1 MDGTTPTG
9 ALSHSAKL
17 AGKGFGVDIQPT
29 TSTET
34 LAIGRPWLMSMLGI
48 EANQSVTL
56 DLTAFD
62 ENLHWTEASKH
73 QPERKLRSGIPL
85 GQNATTKLYEPYAAV
100 TNEVQTATITGA
112 PTGGTFTL
120 TYSGQTTA
128 AIAYNATP
136 ATVQAALI
144 ALSNLAPGDVVV
156 TGNAGGPYTLTFGGT
171 LLGDNVASLT
181 ATASLTGGTTPNV
194 TMATTTAGG
203 TATATDGTQKF
214 AGFLF
219 TEVAFFPTSTKCAA
233 PLMVHGQIDV
243 AKLPVAFDPTDVP
256 AGSNTQFVYKV

>member
-1 MDGTTPTG
+1 
-9 ALSHSAKL
+9 
-17 AGKGFGVDIQPT
+17 VDIQPY

-34 LAIGRPWLMSMLGI
+34 LAVGRPWLMSMLGI
-48 EANQSVTL
+48 EANETVTL
-56 DLTAFD
+56 DLTQFT
-62 ENLHWTEASKH
+62 EGLHWTEASAY
-73 QPERKLRSGIPL
+73 QPERKLKSGIPL
-85 GQNATTKLYEPYAAV
+85 GLNTTTKLYEPYSAV

-128 AIAYNATP
+128 AIAYNATA
-136 ATVQAALI
+136 ATVQAALE

-181 ATASLTGGTTPNV
+181 ATASLTGGTSPGV

-203 TATATDGTQKF
+203 TATASDGTQKF

-219 TEVAFFPTSTKCAA
+219 TEVSFYPGTAKVGA

-243 AKLPVAFDPTDVP
+243 AKLPVAFDPADAP
-256 AGSNTQFVYKV
+256 AGSNTQFIYKV

>member
-1 MDGTTPTG
+1 M
-9 ALSHSAKL
+9 
-17 AGKGFGVDIQPT
+17 DIQPY

-34 LAIGRPWLMSMLGI
+34 LAVGRPWLMSMLGI
-48 EANQSVTL
+48 EANQTITL
-56 DLTAFD
+56 DLAAFD
-62 ENLHWTEASKH
+62 ETLHWTEASKY
-73 QPERKLRSGIPL
+73 QPERKLKSGIPL
-85 GQNATTKLYEPYAAV
+85 GKNATSGLYEPYAAV

-128 AIAYNATP
+128 AIAYNAT
-136 ATVQAALI
+136 AAAVQSALI

-156 TGNAGGPYTLTFGGT
+156 TGNASGPYTLTFGGT

-181 ATASLTGGTTPNV
+181 ATASLTGGTTPGV
-194 TMATTTAGG
+194 TVATTTAGG

-219 TEVAFFPTSTKCAA
+219 AEVSFYPGSTKAAA

-243 AKLPVAFDPTDVP
+243 TRLPVAFDPADLP